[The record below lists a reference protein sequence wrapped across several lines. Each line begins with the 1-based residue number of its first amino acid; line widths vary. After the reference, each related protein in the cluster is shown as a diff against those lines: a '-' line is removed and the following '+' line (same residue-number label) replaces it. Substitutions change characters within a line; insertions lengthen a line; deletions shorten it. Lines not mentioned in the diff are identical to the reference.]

1 MPVLPLSLNYNAH
14 TTSLIVSYR
23 HLRPF
28 VIVPPRWR
36 PWANGLCGNLIDGIK
51 EQTDTRQG
59 AMSITVSRCN
69 PLNRL
74 C

>member
-14 TTSLIVSYR
+14 TTSLIVSSR

-28 VIVPPRWR
+28 VIVSPYWR

-51 EQTDTRQG
+51 EQTDTREG
-59 AMSITVSRCN
+59 AMLIIASC
-69 PLNRL
+69 
-74 C
+74 